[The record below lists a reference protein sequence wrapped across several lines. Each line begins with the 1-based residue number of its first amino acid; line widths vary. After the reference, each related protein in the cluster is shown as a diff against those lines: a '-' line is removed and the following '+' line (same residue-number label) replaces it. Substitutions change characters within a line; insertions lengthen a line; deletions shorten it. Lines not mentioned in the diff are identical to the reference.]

1 MVLLDRLNFNRNLS
15 ARYSAGQRS
24 TRAKWIANRYLS
36 ITYWKWYSGRGNSPT
51 RVVDSPIQLV
61 GAASLPVG
69 SKTRP

>member
-15 ARYSAGQRS
+15 TRYSAGQRS
-24 TRAKWIANRYLS
+24 KGAKWIANRYLS
-36 ITYWKWYSGRGNSPT
+36 ITYWKCYSGRGNSPT

-61 GAASLPVG
+61 GAVSLPVG